1 MGDSQRKAVS
11 CVEAGGN
18 TTGLLVDKE
27 TTASM
32 IGSCVRYN
40 ETPVRVAMKRGLQ
53 GPPHTSPVVTRMGVS
68 SISLQRHWE
77 DPCSARLKRNQE
89 ALELTAREMRRLSWA
104 SWVGTGSEAQSSPFY
119 ISYTAP
125 RGRRCER
132 AVVVPSR
139 LLPASEAVSNNR
151 AYETQ
156 REKEQRSWFY
166 PRRTKQKQEES
177 QPSLEGNIYP
187 LFSQTK
193 RYRDALQG
201 VFEDWALASAAE
213 ESTSLLRVSVL

>member
-1 MGDSQRKAVS
+1 
-11 CVEAGGN
+11 VEAGGI
-18 TTGLLVDKE
+18 TTGATLDKE
-27 TTASM
+27 TAVSM
-32 IGSCVRYN
+32 IVICIEDTTKRLLRWRHGGSPYGQSLY
-40 ETPVRVAMKRGLQ
+40 A
-53 GPPHTSPVVTRMGVS
+53 SPVAASKGVS

-139 LLPASEAVSNNR
+139 LLPASEAVRQIS
-151 AYETQ
+151 ETQ
-156 REKEQRSWFY
+156 KAKEDRDTNFSS
-166 PRRTKQKQEES
+166 KES

-187 LFSQTK
+187 LFSQAK
-193 RYRDALQG
+193 GYRDALQG
-201 VFEDWALASAAE
+201 VFEDWALASE
-213 ESTSLLRVSVL
+213 EEEGTALLWVSVL

>member
-1 MGDSQRKAVS
+1 M
-11 CVEAGGN
+11 E
-18 TTGLLVDKE
+18 
-27 TTASM
+27 
-32 IGSCVRYN
+32 YN
-40 ETPVRVAMKRGLQ
+40 EAPFVVAMWRKPLRDLHQ
-53 GPPHTSPVVTRMGVS
+53 TSPVATTKGVS

-139 LLPASEAVSNNR
+139 LLPASEAVSNNKT
-151 AYETQ
+151 YETQ

-193 RYRDALQG
+193 GYRDALQG
-201 VFEDWALASAAE
+201 VFEDWALASEAQEGAA
-213 ESTSLLRVSVL
+213 LLRVSVL

>member
-1 MGDSQRKAVS
+1 
-11 CVEAGGN
+11 
-18 TTGLLVDKE
+18 
-27 TTASM
+27 M
-32 IGSCVRYN
+32 ISLCVRYN
-40 ETPVRVAMKRGLQ
+40 EAPFVVAMKRNR
-53 GPPHTSPVVTRMGVS
+53 GPSGSPHTSPVATIKGVS

-139 LLPASEAVSNNR
+139 LLPASEAVSNNK

-177 QPSLEGNIYP
+177 QPSLEGNIYS

-193 RYRDALQG
+193 GYRDALSR
-201 VFEDWALASAAE
+201 VFEDGALASKAKEGAA
-213 ESTSLLRVSVL
+213 LLWVSVL

>member
-1 MGDSQRKAVS
+1 MV
-11 CVEAGGN
+11 C
-18 TTGLLVDKE
+18 L
-27 TTASM
+27 
-32 IGSCVRYN
+32 IYN
-40 ETPVRVAMKRGLQ
+40 EAPFVVAMKRDLR
-53 GPPHTSPVVTRMGVS
+53 GPHQTSPVATTKGVS

-151 AYETQ
+151 TYETQ
-156 REKEQRSWFY
+156 REKEQRSWVY

-187 LFSQTK
+187 VFSQTK
-193 RYRDALQG
+193 GYRYALQG
-201 VFEDWALASAAE
+201 VFEDWALAN
-213 ESTSLLRVSVL
+213 